1 MNLNKTDI
9 LNLWTKGEGEVDTII
24 HTMEEMG
31 ELTQALSKMLRNCVP
46 FNEGLLLNIIGE
58 MADVYICLAMLQ
70 SIFSISDTKMQA
82 VCDAKMMNNL
92 EIIGI
97 HK

>member
-9 LNLWTKGEGEVDTII
+9 YNLWTKGEGEVDTII

-31 ELTQALSKMLRNCVP
+31 ELTQALSKMLRDSVP
-46 FNEGLLLNIIGE
+46 INDGLLFELIGE

-70 SIFSISDTKMQA
+70 SIFLISDTKMQA
-82 VCDAKMMNNL
+82 VCDAKMISNL
-92 EIIGI
+92 ERIGI

>member
-9 LNLWTKGEGEVDTII
+9 YNLWTKGEGEVDTII

-31 ELTQALSKMLRNCVP
+31 ELTQALSKMLRDSVP
-46 FNEGLLLNIIGE
+46 INEGLLLDIIGE

-70 SIFSISDTKMQA
+70 SIFSISDAKMQA
-82 VCDAKMMNNL
+82 VCDAKMIVNL
-92 EIIGI
+92 DRIGI
-97 HK
+97 

>member
-9 LNLWTKGEGEVDTII
+9 YNLWTKGEGAADTLI
-24 HTMEEMG
+24 HSMEEMG
-31 ELTQALSKMLRNCVP
+31 ELTQALSKMLRDSVP
-46 FNEGLLLNIIGE
+46 FNDGLFFELIGE

-82 VCDAKMMNNL
+82 VCDAKMILNL
-92 EIIGI
+92 DRIGI

>member
-1 MNLNKTDI
+1 MNLNKRDI
-9 LNLWTKGEGEVDTII
+9 YNLWTKGEGEVDTII

-31 ELTQALSKMLRNCVP
+31 ELTQALSKMLRDSVP

-58 MADVYICLAMLQ
+58 MADVYICLDMLQ
-70 SIFSISDTKMQA
+70 SIFSISETKMQA
-82 VCDAKMMNNL
+82 VCDAKMIENL
-92 EIIGI
+92 DRIGI